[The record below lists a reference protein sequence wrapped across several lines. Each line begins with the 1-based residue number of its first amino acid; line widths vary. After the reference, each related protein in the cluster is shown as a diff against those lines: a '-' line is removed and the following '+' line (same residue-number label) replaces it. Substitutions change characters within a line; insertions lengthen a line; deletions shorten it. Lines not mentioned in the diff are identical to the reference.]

1 MRSVD
6 NLENFNMKLT
16 NIFIFSLKECFNK
29 ICVLIKRINTRSIL
43 TIDRNSLKTGYI
55 SLYFHGSIEQY
66 FFFSSK
72 EQ

>member
-29 ICVLIKRINTRSIL
+29 ICVLIKRINARSIL
-43 TIDRNSLKTGYI
+43 TSDRRLKAMRLALLRI
-55 SLYFHGSIEQY
+55 HGINNR
-66 FFFSSK
+66 SK
-72 EQ
+72 QVVF